1 MLARKPKDLRKSS
14 RTKLKGAAWIRLAGG
29 FAARQCEVLD
39 ISDTGARIA
48 VPSQQLVPNA
58 FSLALQRGG
67 QGRAARVKWRRGT
80 EIGLEFTEKSA
91 AGRA

>member
-1 MLARKPKDLRKSS
+1 MFVRKPKDLRKSS

-39 ISDTGARIA
+39 ISNTGARIA
-48 VPSQQLVPNA
+48 VPSQQSVPNLL
-58 FSLALQRGG
+58 SLALQRGG
-67 QGRAARVKWRRGT
+67 QGRLARVKWRRGA
-80 EIGLEFTEKSA
+80 EIGLEFSEAA